1 MMSGRSLS
9 MALQRQDVAINRL
22 SSGYRINSA
31 KDDAAGLQIS
41 NRLLAQESGLAV
53 AMRNANNGISIGQVA
68 EGALKGSVDILQR
81 MRELALQSA
90 NGVYTN
96 SDRNALDGEY
106 QSLIKE
112 IDRISNST
120 SFGSMKLLDGT
131 FLSKS
136 FQVGSNANEIIPL
149 SIPSLNSKNIGLH
162 TFSQVPVL
170 APSTI
175 DISTTFLNTVVAG
188 TISEPSQRSSFQT
201 LMGNTTG
208 IINTTTAN
216 GTTSLRA
223 TDYSSSKEFSQAINT
238 LDSGLTAETVT
249 NAFFNFDY
257 APSGPYSPPL
267 EMSFELKCKDQ
278 TPVSITHSFT
288 DLNDSSEINSFIDKI
303 NSHTGTTNVVASTA
317 SLGVIELVNEDGD
330 NIRINNFN
338 LTDIP
343 SGRLD
348 IKLGSRHSSGFEG
361 TTMLAGY
368 QHLYT
373 THQADGSVLA
383 VPTHN
388 PYMLVNGWVK
398 VYDENGDDV
407 SNSTLNRE
415 FPTGEYTGELIDN
428 GLQSS
433 IFDSNISTQDASQA
447 AIDVIDGA
455 IKQIDGQ
462 RASIGAFQNRLSST
476 ISNLA
481 NIKENISTSISRIK
495 DTDFAKETASLT
507 KAKIISEAGTA
518 ILAQANKIPQ
528 NILKLLE

>member
-9 MALQRQDVAINRL
+9 MALQRQDVAMNRL

-41 NRLLAQESGLAV
+41 NRLLTQESGLAV
-53 AMRNANNGISIGQVA
+53 AMRNANDGISIGQVA

-120 SFGSMKLLDGT
+120 SFGSIKLLDGT

-136 FQVGSNANEIIPL
+136 FQVGSNANETIPL
-149 SIPSLNSKNIGLH
+149 SIPSLNTKNVGLH
-162 TFSQVPVL
+162 TFTQVPVL
-170 APSTI
+170 APGTI
-175 DISTTFLNTVVAG
+175 DIYTFAMNNIQVGATSKPNPRFDTSDGFTDGFFKITT
-188 TISEPSQRSSFQT
+188 P
-201 LMGNTTG
+201 
-208 IINTTTAN
+208 N
-216 GTTSLRA
+216 GVTNLSA
-223 TDYSSSKEFSQAINT
+223 IDYSSTKEFTQAINS
-238 LDSGLTAETVT
+238 LDSGLTAETST
-249 NAFFNFDY
+249 YGLIDFER

-267 EMSFELKCKDQ
+267 NLSFQLESKNDN
-278 TPVSITHSFT
+278 PVTITHNFT
-288 DLNDSSEINSFIDKI
+288 DLASTTEINAFISKI
-303 NSHTGTTNVVASTA
+303 NSATGTTGVVASTGH
-317 SLGVIELVNEDGD
+317 LGMIDLVNEDGE
-330 NIRINNFN
+330 NIRVNDFQLGN
-338 LTDIP
+338 IP
-343 SGRLD
+343 SGALN
-348 IKLGSRHSSGFEG
+348 IHFG
-361 TTMLAGY
+361 TRFNENIASAGAY
-368 QHLYT
+368 KYAPLY
-373 THQADGSVLA
+373 S
-383 VPTHN
+383 THN
-388 PYMLVNGWVK
+388 TDASIRPAPVTNPYIVATGRVD
-398 VYDENGDDV
+398 VYDENGVRV
-407 SNSTLNRE
+407 STSTLNRDL
-415 FPTGEYTGELIDN
+415 PTGEYTGELIDN

-518 ILAQANKIPQ
+518 MLAQANKIPQ